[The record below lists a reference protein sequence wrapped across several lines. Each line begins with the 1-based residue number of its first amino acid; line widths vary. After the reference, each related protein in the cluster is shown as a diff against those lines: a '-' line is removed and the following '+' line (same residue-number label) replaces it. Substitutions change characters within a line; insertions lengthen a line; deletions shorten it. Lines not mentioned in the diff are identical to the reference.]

1 MAISACN
8 KMRLTYNYGGGQLM
22 SRLYVKTTIV
32 ILIALGLMLGAFR
45 TAVTAQ
51 SSSVQLPSG
60 WKTPS
65 ELYAKLAKLPPDQL
79 ERVLYEGAKK
89 EGAVAYA
96 SPAEENQ
103 VSKLMEGFMSKYPGI
118 KGQSLGGQQEDISNR
133 ILAEARAGRSSF
145 DIIGIG
151 TSLGQYREANALAE
165 IHDLVG
171 DTRYPAKFRGKD
183 FYSWNLLSMVIAYNT
198 NLLKAS
204 EAPKGYTDILDPKW
218 KGKIAVD
225 SSPDTWVFGMLSKW
239 GNEKTY
245 EYQKRLIQDQ
255 NALIRKGH
263 TNQTNLLIAGAFPIA
278 VELYSYKIADMKN
291 QGAPVEMIFAKEF
304 VSAEASGV
312 GISSRAPHP
321 YAALLFARFHIDPNG
336 GQKILAQFGRVM
348 AHPDTKL
355 KYKEL
360 QQVTAQDTLDRM
372 SLLTAETLANYSKQ
386 YTKIIKEIYNP
397 AFRGGK

>member
-1 MAISACN
+1 MSKVKGSII
-8 KMRLTYNYGGGQLM
+8 RLLAA
-22 SRLYVKTTIV
+22 LA
-32 ILIALGLMLGAFR
+32 LALGGTS
-45 TAVTAQ
+45 TAITAQ
-51 SSSVQLPSG
+51 PSSVQLPTG

-65 ELYAKLAKLPPDQL
+65 ELYAKLAKLPADQL
-79 ERVLYEGAKK
+79 DQVLYEGAKK

-145 DIIGIG
+145 DIVGIG
-151 TSLGQYREANALAE
+151 TFLGEYREANALAE

-171 DTRYPAKFRGKD
+171 DARYPAKFRGKD

-198 NLLKAS
+198 NLVKAS
-204 EAPKGYTDILDPKW
+204 DAPKGYMDILDPKW

-225 SSPDTWVFGMLSKW
+225 SSPDTWVFGMLNKW

-245 EYQKRLIQDQ
+245 DYQKQLIQDQ
-255 NALIRKGH
+255 KALIRKGH
-263 TNQTNLLIAGAFPIA
+263 TNQTNLLIAGAFPVA

-291 QGAPVEMIFAKEF
+291 KGAPVDMIFPKEF
-304 VSAEASGV
+304 VSAEVSGV

-360 QQVTAQDTLDRM
+360 QQVTAQETLDRM
-372 SLLTAETLANYSKQ
+372 SLLTAETLAKYSKP

>member
-1 MAISACN
+1 MSKLQGSII
-8 KMRLTYNYGGGQLM
+8 RLLAALALTLGGA
-22 SRLYVKTTIV
+22 S
-32 ILIALGLMLGAFR
+32 
-45 TAVTAQ
+45 TAMTAQ
-51 SSSVQLPSG
+51 SSSVQLPTG

-65 ELYAKLAKLPPDQL
+65 ELYAKLAKLPADQL
-79 ERVLYEGAKK
+79 DQVLYEGAKK

-145 DIIGIG
+145 DIVGIG
-151 TSLGQYREANALAE
+151 TFLGEYREANALAE
-165 IHDLVG
+165 IHDLIG
-171 DTRYPAKFRGKD
+171 DARYPAKFRGKD

-198 NLLKAS
+198 NLVKAS
-204 EAPKGYTDILDPKW
+204 EAPKGYMDILDPKW

-225 SSPDTWVFGMLSKW
+225 SSPDTWVFGMLNKW

-245 EYQKRLIQDQ
+245 DYQKQLIQDQ
-255 NALIRKGH
+255 KALIRKGH
-263 TNQTNLLIAGAFPIA
+263 TNQTNLLIAGAFPVA

-291 QGAPVEMIFAKEF
+291 KGAPVDMIFPKEF
-304 VSAEASGV
+304 VSAEVSGV

-360 QQVTAQDTLDRM
+360 QQVTAQETLDRM
-372 SLLTAETLANYSKQ
+372 SLLTAETLATYSKP

>member
-1 MAISACN
+1 M
-8 KMRLTYNYGGGQLM
+8 M
-22 SRLYVKTTIV
+22 SHVRGSKGV
-32 ILIALGLMLGAFR
+32 IALLAALTLLLGAVPIGR
-45 TAVTAQ
+45 TAQ
-51 SSSVQLPSG
+51 SSSVQLPTG

-79 ERVLYEGAKK
+79 EQVLYEGAKK

-103 VSKLMEGFMSKYPGI
+103 VAKLMEGFMSKYPGI

-151 TSLGQYREANALAE
+151 TFLGEYREAKALAE

-171 DTRYPAKFRGKD
+171 DARYPAKFRGKD

-198 NLLKAS
+198 NLVKPA
-204 EAPKGYTDILDPKW
+204 EAPKSYMDILDPKW
-218 KGKIAVD
+218 KGKVAVD
-225 SSPDTWVFGMLSKW
+225 SSPDTWIFGMLNKW

-245 EYQKRLIQDQ
+245 NYQKQLIQEQ
-255 NALIRKGH
+255 KALIRKGH
-263 TNQTNLLIAGAFPIA
+263 TNQTNLLIAGAFPVA

-291 QGAPVEMIFAKEF
+291 KGAPVEMIFPKEF

-360 QQVTAQDTLDRM
+360 QQVTAQETLDRM
-372 SLLTAETLANYSKQ
+372 SLLTAESLAKYSAQ

>member
-1 MAISACN
+1 MSKLQGSIIRLLSALA
-8 KMRLTYNYGGGQLM
+8 LTLGGASAAM
-22 SRLYVKTTIV
+22 
-32 ILIALGLMLGAFR
+32 
-45 TAVTAQ
+45 TAQ
-51 SSSVQLPSG
+51 PSSVQLPTG

-65 ELYAKLAKLPPDQL
+65 ELYAKLAKLPADQL
-79 ERVLYEGAKK
+79 DQVLYEGAKK

-145 DIIGIG
+145 DIVGIG
-151 TSLGQYREANALAE
+151 TFLGEYREANALAE

-171 DTRYPAKFRGKD
+171 DARYPAKFRGKD

-198 NLLKAS
+198 NLVKAS
-204 EAPKGYTDILDPKW
+204 EAPKGYMDILDPKW

-225 SSPDTWVFGMLSKW
+225 SSPDTWVFGMLNKW

-245 EYQKRLIQDQ
+245 DYQKQLIQDQ
-255 NALIRKGH
+255 KALIRKGH
-263 TNQTNLLIAGAFPIA
+263 TNQTNLLIAGAFPVA

-291 QGAPVEMIFAKEF
+291 KGAPVDMIFPKEF
-304 VSAEASGV
+304 VSAEVSGV

-360 QQVTAQDTLDRM
+360 QQVTAQETLDRM
-372 SLLTAETLANYSKQ
+372 SLLTADTLAKYSKP

>member
-1 MAISACN
+1 
-8 KMRLTYNYGGGQLM
+8 M
-22 SRLYVKTTIV
+22 SMTYVKRIIGFLAASTLLVGTPPV
-32 ILIALGLMLGAFR
+32 GHA
-45 TAVTAQ
+45 AQ
-51 SSSVQLPSG
+51 TSPVKLPTG

-65 ELYAKLAKLPPDQL
+65 ELYAILAKLPADQL
-79 ERVLYEGAKK
+79 DQVLYEGAKK

-103 VSKLMEGFMSKYPGI
+103 IAKLMEGFMSKYPGI

-151 TSLGQYREANALAE
+151 TSLGEYREAKALAE

-171 DTRYPAKFRGKD
+171 DARYPAKFRGKD

-204 EAPKGYTDILDPKW
+204 EAPKSYMDILDPKW

-225 SSPDTWVFGMLSKW
+225 TSPDTWVFGMLHKW
-239 GNEKTY
+239 GNEKAY
-245 EYQKRLIQDQ
+245 DYQKKLIQDQ
-255 NALIRKGH
+255 QALIRKGH
-263 TNQTNLLIAGAFPIA
+263 TNQTNLLIAGAFPVA
-278 VELYSYKIADMKN
+278 VELYSYKIAEMKN
-291 QGAPVEMIFAKEF
+291 KGAPVEMIFPKEF

-312 GISSRAPHP
+312 GISSRAQHP

-336 GQKILAQFGRVM
+336 GQRILAQFGRVM

-360 QQVTAQDTLDRM
+360 QQVTAKDTLDRM
-372 SLLTAETLANYSKQ
+372 SLLTAETLAKYSDA

-397 AFRGGK
+397 AIRGGK

>member
-1 MAISACN
+1 VSDPALDAKIAN
-8 KMRLTYNYGGGQLM
+8 KEDATM
-22 SRLYVKTTIV
+22 SNLLVKSLGTLLSIT
-32 ILIALGLMLGAFR
+32 ALLLG
-45 TAVTAQ
+45 TLGNGMTAQ
-51 SSSVQLPSG
+51 SSSVQLPTG

-79 ERVLYEGAKK
+79 DQVLYEGAKK

-171 DTRYPAKFRGKD
+171 DARYPAKFRGKD

-204 EAPKGYTDILDPKW
+204 EAPKGYMEILDPKW

-225 SSPDTWVFGMLSKW
+225 SSPDTWVFGMLNKW
-239 GNEKTY
+239 GDEKTY
-245 EYQKRLIQDQ
+245 DYQKKLIQDQ
-255 NALIRKGH
+255 KALIRKGH
-263 TNQTNLLIAGAFPIA
+263 TNQTNLLIAGAFPVA

-291 QGAPVEMIFAKEF
+291 QGAPVEMIFPKEF

-360 QQVTAQDTLDRM
+360 QQVTAQETLDRM
-372 SLLTAETLANYSKQ
+372 SLLTAETLAKYSNQ

>member
-1 MAISACN
+1 MSKLQGNII
-8 KMRLTYNYGGGQLM
+8 RLLAALALTLGGA
-22 SRLYVKTTIV
+22 S
-32 ILIALGLMLGAFR
+32 
-45 TAVTAQ
+45 TAMTAQ
-51 SSSVQLPSG
+51 PSSVQLPTG

-65 ELYAKLAKLPPDQL
+65 ELYAKLAKLPADQL
-79 ERVLYEGAKK
+79 DQVLYEGAKK

-145 DIIGIG
+145 DIVGIG
-151 TSLGQYREANALAE
+151 TFLGEYREANALAE
-165 IHDLVG
+165 IHDLIG
-171 DTRYPAKFRGKD
+171 DARYPAKFRGKD

-198 NLLKAS
+198 NLVKAS
-204 EAPKGYTDILDPKW
+204 EAPKGYMDILDPKW

-225 SSPDTWVFGMLSKW
+225 SSPDTWVFGMLNKW

-245 EYQKRLIQDQ
+245 DYQKQLIQDQ
-255 NALIRKGH
+255 KALIRKGH
-263 TNQTNLLIAGAFPIA
+263 TNQTNLLIAGAFPVA

-291 QGAPVEMIFAKEF
+291 KGAPVDMIFPKEF
-304 VSAEASGV
+304 VSAEVSGV

-321 YAALLFARFHIDPNG
+321 YAALLFARFHVDPNG

-360 QQVTAQDTLDRM
+360 QQVTAQETLDRM
-372 SLLTAETLANYSKQ
+372 SLLTAETLAKYSKP

>member
-1 MAISACN
+1 MSKLQGSII
-8 KMRLTYNYGGGQLM
+8 RLLAALALTLGGA
-22 SRLYVKTTIV
+22 S
-32 ILIALGLMLGAFR
+32 
-45 TAVTAQ
+45 TAMTAQ
-51 SSSVQLPSG
+51 SSSVQLPTG

-65 ELYAKLAKLPPDQL
+65 ELYGKLAKLPADQL
-79 ERVLYEGAKK
+79 DQVLYEGAKK

-145 DIIGIG
+145 DIVGIG
-151 TSLGQYREANALAE
+151 TFLGEYREANALAE

-171 DTRYPAKFRGKD
+171 DARYPAKFRGKD

-198 NLLKAS
+198 NLVKAS
-204 EAPKGYTDILDPKW
+204 EAPKGYMDILDPKW

-225 SSPDTWVFGMLSKW
+225 SSPDTWVFGMLNKW

-245 EYQKRLIQDQ
+245 DYQKQLVQDQ
-255 NALIRKGH
+255 KALIRKGH
-263 TNQTNLLIAGAFPIA
+263 TNQTNLLIAGAFPVA

-291 QGAPVEMIFAKEF
+291 KGAPVDMIFPKEF
-304 VSAEASGV
+304 VSAEVSGV

-360 QQVTAQDTLDRM
+360 QQVTAQETLDRM
-372 SLLTAETLANYSKQ
+372 SLLTAETLAKYSKP

-397 AFRGGK
+397 AFRGAK

>member
-1 MAISACN
+1 MSTLHVKNAIGLLA
-8 KMRLTYNYGGGQLM
+8 
-22 SRLYVKTTIV
+22 
-32 ILIALGLMLGAFR
+32 ALLLMLGGASAAK
-45 TAVTAQ
+45 TAE
-51 SSSVQLPSG
+51 SSSVQLPTG

-79 ERVLYEGAKK
+79 DQVLYEGAKK

-103 VSKLMEGFMSKYPGI
+103 ISKLMEGFMSKYPGI

-151 TSLGQYREANALAE
+151 TFLGEYREAKALAE
-165 IHDLVG
+165 IYDLVG
-171 DTRYPAKFRGKD
+171 DARYPAKFRGKD

-198 NLLKAS
+198 NLVKAS
-204 EAPKGYTDILDPKW
+204 EAPKGYMDILDPKW

-225 SSPDTWVFGMLSKW
+225 TSPDTWVFGMLNKW

-245 EYQKRLIQDQ
+245 DYQKKLIQDQ
-255 NALIRKGH
+255 QALIRKGH
-263 TNQTNLLIAGAFPIA
+263 TNQTNLLIAGAFPVA

-291 QGAPVEMIFAKEF
+291 KGAPVEMIFPKEF

-312 GISSRAPHP
+312 GISSRASHP

-360 QQVTAQDTLDRM
+360 QQVTAQETLDRM
-372 SLLTAETLANYSKQ
+372 SLLTADTLAKYSKP

>member
-1 MAISACN
+1 MSTLHVKNAIGLLA
-8 KMRLTYNYGGGQLM
+8 
-22 SRLYVKTTIV
+22 
-32 ILIALGLMLGAFR
+32 ALVLMLGGASAAK
-45 TAVTAQ
+45 TAE
-51 SSSVQLPSG
+51 SSSVQLPTG

-79 ERVLYEGAKK
+79 DQVLYEGAKK

-103 VSKLMEGFMSKYPGI
+103 ISKLMEGFMSKYPGI

-151 TSLGQYREANALAE
+151 TFLGEYREAKALAE
-165 IHDLVG
+165 IYDLVG
-171 DTRYPAKFRGKD
+171 DARYPAKFRGKD

-198 NLLKAS
+198 NLVKAS
-204 EAPKGYTDILDPKW
+204 EAPKGYMDILDPKW

-225 SSPDTWVFGMLSKW
+225 TSPDTWVFGMLNKW

-245 EYQKRLIQDQ
+245 DYQKKLIQDQ
-255 NALIRKGH
+255 QALIRKGH
-263 TNQTNLLIAGAFPIA
+263 TNQTNLLIAGAFPVA

-291 QGAPVEMIFAKEF
+291 KGAPVEMIFPKEF

-312 GISSRAPHP
+312 GISSRASHP

-360 QQVTAQDTLDRM
+360 QQVTAQETLDRM
-372 SLLTAETLANYSKQ
+372 SLLTADTLAKYSKP